1 MFGIV
6 EEMGQTVLPAIVI
19 EVLGEVTAVV
29 RLDSPC
35 SRRSH
40 LKELPQEIMATGGR
54 VRLVGVSE
62 SKPGADIDGSEDM
75 ALEPGGEYG
84 HRVHLHKVAWLL
96 RQEALAS
103 FSSSGA
109 LDPLSAEPQCG
120 R

>member
-1 MFGIV
+1 
-6 EEMGQTVLPAIVI
+6 
-19 EVLGEVTAVV
+19 
-29 RLDSPC
+29 
-35 SRRSH
+35 
-40 LKELPQEIMATGGR
+40 
-54 VRLVGVSE
+54 
-62 SKPGADIDGSEDM
+62 M